1 MSVRAWKRII
11 TLFVVVL
18 IFSLLATSIVF
29 AVNYNRVS
37 KEYDQISSD
46 ENLIDLS
53 DYSELDSDELK
64 HFVTYLNNVDI
75 NKTLDYQQKYSHLF
89 IDNDFVF
96 EEATEQ
102 KVCYLTFDD
111 GPDPTVTARVLDVLK
126 EYNVKATFFVVYKDG
141 KKERELYNRI
151 VDEGHTIG
159 VHTSSHN
166 YSKIYSSVDN
176 YLKDFNRCA
185 NQIERVTG
193 VKPEI
198 FRFPGGSINSY
209 NLSLYH
215 ELIAEMIR
223 RGYTYYDWNSASGDA
238 SKPYVSPKTI
248 RDNVLNSSSNVKKK
262 IILMHDGK
270 GHSTTAEALP
280 EIIEGLTKQGYE
292 FRALDNSVSPICFGY

>member
-1 MSVRAWKRII
+1 MSIRAWKRII

-18 IFSLLATSIVF
+18 IFSLLATTIVF
-29 AVNYNRVS
+29 AVNYDRVS

-46 ENLIDLS
+46 NNLIDLS
-53 DYSELDSDELK
+53 DYSGLDSDELK

-89 IDNDFVF
+89 VDNDFVF
-96 EEATEQ
+96 EEDTEQ

-111 GPDPTVTARVLDVLK
+111 GPDPTVTTRILDILK
-126 EYNVKATFFVVYKDG
+126 EYDVKATFFVVYKDG

-166 YSKIYSSVDN
+166 YAKIYSSVDN

-193 VKPEI
+193 VKPDI

-209 NLSLYH
+209 NSSLYH

-223 RGYTYYDWNSASGDA
+223 RGYTYYDWNAASGDA
-238 SKPYVSPKTI
+238 SRPYVSPKTI
-248 RDNVLNSSSNVKKK
+248 RDNVLNNNTNMKKK
-262 IILMHDGK
+262 ILLMHDGK

-280 EIIEGLTKQGYE
+280 EIIEGLVEQGYE